1 MAPAASSL
9 KRPASQF
16 LKRPA
21 GLGPAGKSLKRPA
34 AKEEEK
40 VEEPGE
46 GEEEEEATE
55 DPVVKIN
62 QKLTKNALKDH
73 NKFLEEATQLD
84 EKNFLKALS
93 KLEPGAAQKLWKKFE
108 KSRKVEG
115 QEESY
120 QHAMKS
126 GPGSLEKK
134 RKLLFLWVQNDK
146 TCGERYREYVEKMS
160 LVKTEGVKQKWLT
173 TQEAVSR
180 WGKEELWSRV
190 QAGTILAR
198 SAPRTKGF
206 GSSKASSR
214 SARQKSKKSRRHR
227 WAALESWTSKLPWS
241 TRTWTGE
248 ACMRMPGMPQPLGMV
263 RRKRVM
269 KTTRTWPSFW
279 E

>member
-73 NKFLEEATQLD
+73 NKFLEATQLD

-115 QEESY
+115 QEEC
-120 QHAMKS
+120 QS

-134 RKLLFLWVQNDK
+134 RKLLFL
-146 TCGERYREYVEKMS
+146 
-160 LVKTEGVKQKWLT
+160 
-173 TQEAVSR
+173 
-180 WGKEELWSRV
+180 
-190 QAGTILAR
+190 
-198 SAPRTKGF
+198 
-206 GSSKASSR
+206 
-214 SARQKSKKSRRHR
+214 
-227 WAALESWTSKLPWS
+227 
-241 TRTWTGE
+241 
-248 ACMRMPGMPQPLGMV
+248 
-263 RRKRVM
+263 
-269 KTTRTWPSFW
+269 
-279 E
+279 